1 MLKHLFSMECFY
13 IPYKLVII
21 LLLRRVVSGDSTYWG
36 IAVGQTI
43 QTLRNLKVSRIL
55 IVRKGLVERVEQQ
68 RSPRVQ
74 GSGYVLKGCFLKLLV
89 IHVLMLKMLM
99 FGLVILFLMAPKSKT
114 DSSGRILPRLGLK
127 LA

>member
-43 QTLRNLKVSRIL
+43 QTLRNSKVSRIL
-55 IVRKGLVERVEQQ
+55 IVQKGLFKLNELNNKE
-68 RSPRVQ
+68 VQ
-74 GSGYVLKGCFLKLLV
+74 EYRGQGTF
-89 IHVLMLKMLM
+89 
-99 FGLVILFLMAPKSKT
+99 
-114 DSSGRILPRLGLK
+114 
-127 LA
+127 